1 VILTGGNEAA
11 QAAKQATQTIPIVMV
26 TGDAVQAG
34 VVSSLERPGGNVTG
48 VTVFSSEL
56 AAKRLELLKQTVPKL
71 TRVAVQW
78 NSANHAT
85 ALQVKE
91 AERASQALGLTVH
104 PVEVRG
110 AEELERAF
118 QLVANGRSG
127 AVLVVSDAGFIVRR
141 VQIAELSAKARLP
154 SMYAFKEHVH
164 AGGLMSYG
172 QDLAD
177 MYHRAASYVDR
188 IIKGAGPAD
197 LPVEQATKFEL
208 VINLKTAK
216 ALGLTIPPSLL
227 LRAEQ
232 IIE

>member
-1 VILTGGNEAA
+1 
-11 QAAKQATQTIPIVMV
+11 MV

-71 TRVAVQW
+71 TRVAVLW

-110 AEELERAF
+110 PEELERAF

-164 AGGLMSYG
+164 AGGLMSNG

-188 IIKGAGPAD
+188 IINGAGPAD

>member
-1 VILTGGNEAA
+1 
-11 QAAKQATQTIPIVMV
+11 MV

-71 TRVAVQW
+71 TRVAVLW

-110 AEELERAF
+110 PEELERAF

-188 IIKGAGPAD
+188 IIKGVGPAD
-197 LPVEQATKFEL
+197 LPSNK
-208 VINLKTAK
+208 
-216 ALGLTIPPSLL
+216 PPSSNSSSTS
-227 LRAEQ
+227 RPPKRSASPSRRRYCCGRSRS
-232 IIE
+232 